1 MKYSMRKDKTMPDF
15 TMSELECLRD
25 SLEAD
30 IERSSWD
37 AMSYDDWL
45 EVELLEHYVLRARAY
60 RKLVELTKGTE
71 T

>member
-1 MKYSMRKDKTMPDF
+1 MTDF
-15 TMSELECLRD
+15 TMDELECLRG

-45 EVELLEHYVLRARAY
+45 EVELLEHYALRARVY
-60 RKLVELTKGTE
+60 RKLLEITKGTD